1 MAEIKKHKKI
11 LKENK
16 TLALAERKRT
26 DRRSKASRPS
36 EENVESTREWSI
48 EKKL

>member
-11 LKENK
+11 LKENE
-16 TLALAERKRT
+16 TLALAERKYT
-26 DRRSKASRPS
+26 DKRSKASRPS
-36 EENVESTREWSI
+36 EENVENMREWSI